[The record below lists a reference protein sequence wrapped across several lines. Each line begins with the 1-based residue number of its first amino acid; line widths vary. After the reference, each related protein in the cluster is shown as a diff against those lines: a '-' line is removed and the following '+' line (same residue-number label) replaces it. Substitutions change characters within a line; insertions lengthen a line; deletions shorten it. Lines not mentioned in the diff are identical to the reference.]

1 MKRGKLM
8 TAFIAAIFLISSCG
22 QAWNGKQDDTKAKYI
37 FLFIG
42 DGMGANHVA
51 AAESY
56 LSYKAGKI
64 GGEQLVFTTF
74 PYHGTATNFSANR
87 HVTCSAASGTAIA
100 CGSKTDNSKLG
111 MDKDGNALKSVA
123 KELKEDG
130 YKIGIITTV
139 PVNHATLELSMPV
152 SHTEVTTTRSA
163 ASCPKADSSF
173 LPAPG
178 SLTSAAPKMTCSRL
192 TNIFRSADITC
203 AMALRN
209 SIPFLTAHAKLYSVK
224 KVTVRKAQ
232 TTM

>member
-1 MKRGKLM
+1 M

-130 YKIGIITTV
+130 YKIGIITT
-139 PVNHATLELSMPV
+139 PFSLEKG
-152 SHTEVTTTRSA
+152 A
-163 ASCPKADSSF
+163 
-173 LPAPG
+173 APG
-178 SLTSAAPKMTCSRL
+178 RPLFYKNCDGYKRYFYTLRCPLS
-192 TNIFRSADITC
+192 D
-203 AMALRN
+203 AL
-209 SIPFLTAHAKLYSVK
+209 
-224 KVTVRKAQ
+224 
-232 TTM
+232 